1 MEMLLAGHNMHR
13 LEDVE
18 IVAPGAVDGGTP
30 AAAPPAPPA
39 TSPEHPPADPLD
51 PLDPLDPPDPP
62 DPLDPPVRPE
72 EVNEAT
78 LRALARRLRA
88 GERWDLEPDHPLE
101 GLTVVSRLRH
111 PPRAGERVDVEDLHG
126 VRQANLEPRLRQA
139 LDGARARGHR
149 FVRVITGR
157 GLGSAGGYPVLRYA
171 TALWLARA
179 RREGLVAE
187 AAIEGDLESFG
198 SFLLRLPRSTR

>member
-18 IVAPGAVDGGTP
+18 IVPPRSVDAGTP
-30 AAAPPAPPA
+30 ASPIPAPPG
-39 TSPEHPPADPLD
+39 TSPEHPSA
-51 PLDPLDPPDPP
+51 

-198 SFLLRLPRSTR
+198 SFLVRLPRPSR